1 MKHNVLKKI
10 LVGMMSIMMLT
21 SCSDKS
27 GPTPDDV
34 VIKLREA
41 NRLYVTEYAV
51 HKIITADDVK
61 RLSGKIMNRQFSMSL
76 PIGDRKIAIPMDA
89 VIKAYVDFGDL
100 SSEDVVMTT
109 NPHKL
114 TLTLPTPKAELTS
127 SKIDNKGIRE
137 YTDILRSSFS
147 DSEISEFEK
156 QGREAV
162 IASIPQMNIE
172 STAKANATALLKP
185 MLMQLG
191 YEADEIEI
199 IYKDTV

>member
-1 MKHNVLKKI
+1 MKHNLIKR
-10 LVGMMSIMMLT
+10 IMLGVMGIAMLA
-21 SCSDKS
+21 SCSEKP

-34 VIKLREA
+34 VMKLREA

-61 RLSGKIMNRQFSMSL
+61 RLSGKIMNRQFTMKL

-89 VIKAYVDFGDL
+89 VIKAYVDFGEL
-100 SSEDVVMTT
+100 NATDVAMTT
-109 NPHKL
+109 NPRKL

-147 DSEISEFEK
+147 DAEISEFES

-162 IASIPQMNIE
+162 LASIPEMDIE
-172 STAKANATALLKP
+172 ETAKANATALLKP

-199 IYKDTV
+199 IYK

>member
-1 MKHNVLKKI
+1 MKHNLIKKI
-10 LVGMMSIMMLT
+10 MLCMMGISMLA
-21 SCSDKS
+21 SCSEKS

-34 VIKLREA
+34 VMKLREA

-61 RLSGKIMNRQFSMSL
+61 RLSGKIMDRQFTMKL

-89 VIKAYVDFGDL
+89 VIKAYVDFGEL
-100 SSEDVVMTT
+100 NAADVVMSA
-109 NPHKL
+109 NPRKL
-114 TLTLPTPKAELTS
+114 TLTLPVPKAELTS
-127 SKIDNKGIRE
+127 SKIDNKGIKE

-147 DSEISEFEK
+147 DAEISEFER
-156 QGREAV
+156 QGKEAV
-162 IASIPQMNIE
+162 LASIPQMDIE
-172 STAKANATALLKP
+172 KTAKANATSLLKP

-199 IYKDTV
+199 IYK

>member
-1 MKHNVLKKI
+1 MKHNLIKKI
-10 LVGMMSIMMLT
+10 MLCMMGISMLA
-21 SCSDKS
+21 SCSEKS

-34 VIKLREA
+34 VMKLREA

-61 RLSGKIMNRQFSMSL
+61 RLSGKIMNRQFTMKL

-89 VIKAYVDFGDL
+89 VIKAYVDFGEL
-100 SSEDVVMTT
+100 NAADVVRSA
-109 NPHKL
+109 NPRKL
-114 TLTLPTPKAELTS
+114 TLTLPVPKAELTS
-127 SKIDNKGIRE
+127 SKIDNKGIKE

-147 DSEISEFEK
+147 DAEISEFER
-156 QGREAV
+156 QGKEAV
-162 IASIPQMNIE
+162 LASIPQMDIE
-172 STAKANATALLKP
+172 KTAKANATSLLKP

-199 IYKDTV
+199 IYK